1 MNRYTVASLTSM
13 KGAHRVIGCRM
24 KQIISALLWPGL
36 LAGCIALNAAAMA
49 GPHPFLHFNMIYFSL
64 AAILLVLER
73 VLPFEQ
79 AWLKSD
85 GQIGADIAHTILN
98 KGIIQ
103 IIAAAIAVMG
113 VAQAVN
119 PSAAG
124 PWPAAWPLAAQVIL
138 ALVIAEAGFY
148 AAHRLAHE
156 WPRLWRFHA
165 VHHSVAKLWIVNT
178 GRFHFVDTLAS
189 VALSQ
194 PLLYLAGA
202 PKPIFLWVAAITAF
216 IGILTHC
223 NVDMRSGPLNLIFNT
238 PQLHRWHHSRIPVE
252 GNSNYGENLV
262 LFDHLFST
270 FYFPARRPPV
280 NIGINEHM
288 AATFLGQL
296 RQPFARH
303 RAMDTAT
310 GT

>member
-1 MNRYTVASLTSM
+1 M
-13 KGAHRVIGCRM
+13 KRV
-24 KQIISALLWPGL
+24 ISALLWPGL
-36 LAGCIALNAAAMA
+36 LATCIALNAMAMA
-49 GPHPFLHFNMIYFSL
+49 GPHLFLHFNLIYFAL
-64 AAILLVLER
+64 AAVLLILER
-73 VLPFEQ
+73 VMPFER
-79 AWLKSD
+79 AWLKPD
-85 GQIGADIAHTILN
+85 GQIGADIAHTVLN
-98 KGIIQ
+98 KGIVQ
-103 IIAAAIAVMG
+103 IIAAAIVAMG
-113 VAQAVN
+113 MAHVVN
-119 PSAAG
+119 PAAAG
-124 PWPAAWPLAAQVIL
+124 PWPTAWPLAAQVIL

-165 VHHSVAKLWIVNT
+165 VHHSVEKLWIVNT

-238 PQLHRWHHSRIPVE
+238 PQLHRWHHSRVMRE

-262 LFDHLFST
+262 LFDHLFAT

-296 RQPFARH
+296 RQPFMRQ
-303 RAMDTAT
+303 RAMGAAT
-310 GT
+310 EA